1 MLDWLKTRSGRRQ
14 IARSLYGS
22 IVARSREPLFYAR
35 LGVPDTL
42 QGRFEMVAL
51 HLVLAL
57 RRLAAE
63 GREGERLSRA
73 LTEAFVVDLDDVMR
87 EMTFGDLAVPRE
99 VKRAAAALFD
109 RHRAYQAALDAPGD
123 APLADALR
131 AQLSYLYAGEG
142 TQAAGKA
149 AGGLPHAGGAAL
161 DAPGLSHY
169 VRSVASALDAQP
181 SPTILAGRLEW
192 PQIAP

>member
-1 MLDWLKTRSGRRQ
+1 MLDWLKTRTDRRQ

-22 IVARSREPLFYAR
+22 IVTRSREPVLYAR

-51 HLVLAL
+51 HLVLVL

-63 GREGERLSRA
+63 GPEGERLSRA

-109 RHRAYQAALDAPGD
+109 RHRAYLAALEAPGGT
-123 APLADALR
+123 PLADALQT
-131 AQLSYLYAGEG
+131 QLSYLYAG
-142 TQAAGKA
+142 K
-149 AGGLPHAGGAAL
+149 AL
-161 DAPGLSHY
+161 DGPSDAGLDAQGLSDY
-169 VRSVASALDAQP
+169 VRSAASALDAQP
-181 SPTILAGRLEW
+181 APAILAGRLEW
-192 PQIAP
+192 PQAAP

>member
-1 MLDWLKTRSGRRQ
+1 MLDWLKTRSDRRQ

-22 IVARSREPLFYAR
+22 IVTRAREPVLYAR
-35 LGVPDTL
+35 FGVPDSL

-57 RRLAAE
+57 RRIAAE
-63 GREGERLSRA
+63 GPDAEPLGRA

-99 VKRAAAALFD
+99 VKRATAALFD
-109 RHRAYQAALDAPGD
+109 RHGAYSKGLDAPGGS
-123 APLADALR
+123 ALADALR
-131 AQLSYLYAGEG
+131 AQLAYLHSGRA
-142 TQAAGKA
+142 
-149 AGGLPHAGGAAL
+149 
-161 DAPGLSHY
+161 APGLDAQGLSDY

-181 SPTILAGRLEW
+181 ASPILAGRLEW
-192 PQIAP
+192 PQPPR

>member
-1 MLDWLKTRSGRRQ
+1 MLDWLKTRSDRRQ

-22 IVARSREPLFYAR
+22 IVTRAREPVLYAR
-35 LGVPDTL
+35 FGVPDSL

-57 RRLAAE
+57 RRIAAE
-63 GREGERLSRA
+63 GPDAEPLGRA

-99 VKRAAAALFD
+99 VKRATAALFD
-109 RHRAYQAALDAPGD
+109 RHGAYSKGLDAPGGS
-123 APLADALR
+123 ALADALR
-131 AQLSYLYAGEG
+131 AQLAYLYAG
-142 TQAAGKA
+142 QA
-149 AGGLPHAGGAAL
+149 
-161 DAPGLSHY
+161 APGLDAQGLSDY

-181 SPTILAGRLEW
+181 ASPILAGRLEW
-192 PQIAP
+192 PQPPR